1 MGRREVR
8 SEGEGD
14 TSWGRASLKGHAA
27 SEMWTSKGGG
37 VLDPLD
43 CIFILELFDNNLEVF
58 LGLLKLS
65 SKIILA
71 VMWKPLG

>member
-1 MGRREVR
+1 M
-8 SEGEGD
+8 GEGIIERTCCFRNVD
-14 TSWGRASLKGHAA
+14 IQ
-27 SEMWTSKGGG
+27 GGG

-43 CIFILELFDNNLEVF
+43 CIFILELFGNNLEVF